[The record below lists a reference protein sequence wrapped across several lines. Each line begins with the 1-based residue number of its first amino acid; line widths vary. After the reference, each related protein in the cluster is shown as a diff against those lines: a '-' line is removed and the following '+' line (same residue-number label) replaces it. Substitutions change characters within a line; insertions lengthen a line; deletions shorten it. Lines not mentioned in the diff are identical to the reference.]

1 MTDKADQINRMHLV
15 AELARLCPDVPNAH
29 IVADVNTLGSIGARL
44 KRHEERMCSYEDYY
58 NRHISA
64 DGETDKTAERLEAR
78 AAKIAAKYGATIKSG
93 DPRGYVLHIHRAGL
107 RGNTWGGDE
116 HGYGLN

>member
-1 MTDKADQINRMHLV
+1 MAKQDRENRMRLCV
-15 AELARLCPDVPNAH
+15 ELAKLCPDVPNNQ

-44 KRHEERMCSYEDYY
+44 KRHEENMCSYEAYY

-78 AAKIAAKYGATIKSG
+78 AAKIAAKYGATIQTG
-93 DPRGYVLHIHRAGL
+93 DVRGYVLHVHRAGL

-116 HGYGLN
+116 SGYGIN